1 MKPIRVGLIRCDLH
15 AIYYGAL
22 MAKHDPLV
30 LRSPPPTRSGK
41 MQYSWQPGGAHFY
54 FYTHY
59 GNPKRMSVPHV
70 GGMRITRIWD
80 EDREFAESA
89 SAIFCGVPQVCDT
102 FEEASDDVDLV
113 FIADCNFEGKDHLK
127 LATPSLKKGVPT
139 FVDKPFAYD
148 VKDAKAIVRLAE
160 KHETPVL
167 SLSILRS
174 VPHFARFRK
183 RFAEIGGAAFGTIHG
198 GGLSLAGQIHSIS
211 LAQQLFGNG
220 VECVGC
226 MGKEPTAHLYLGYG
240 DRRNRPARGVVLNCH
255 GGGGPHC
262 AFYASAYGPQ
272 GAVHSPAI
280 GDYQFPWGAA
290 KNIRLAK
297 QMVQTGKPP
306 VPYQDMIENIA
317 VATAARRAAKLGRT
331 VRIREVW
338 KPKR

>member
-1 MKPIRVGLIRCDLH
+1 MNVFRNCGYGLLISGRDTTHHHVIRHNVFCDF
-15 AIYYGAL
+15 
-22 MAKHDPLV
+22 
-30 LRSPPPTRSGK
+30 TRS
-41 MQYSWQPGGAHFY
+41 AI
-54 FYTHY
+54 
-59 GNPKRMSVPHV
+59 
-70 GGMRITRIWD
+70 RISGDNQQHLIAQNV
-80 EDREFAESA
+80 FAGSRDA
-89 SAIFCGVPQVCDT
+89 AI
-102 FEEASDDVDLV
+102 
-113 FIADCNFEGKDHLK
+113 
-127 LATPSLKKGVPT
+127 
-139 FVDKPFAYD
+139 
-148 VKDAKAIVRLAE
+148 RL
-160 KHETPVL
+160 
-167 SLSILRS
+167 
-174 VPHFARFRK
+174 
-183 RFAEIGGAAFGTIHG
+183 HG